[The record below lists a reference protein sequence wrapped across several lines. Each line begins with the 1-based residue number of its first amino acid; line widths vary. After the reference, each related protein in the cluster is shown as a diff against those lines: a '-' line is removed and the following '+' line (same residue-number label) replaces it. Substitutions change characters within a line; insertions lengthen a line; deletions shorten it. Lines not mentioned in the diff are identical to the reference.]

1 MASLDA
7 ASTTLELPPLDCS
20 LLFPDL
26 INFHMERNPT
36 FPMFMYPNEMVT
48 GATTEI
54 SFLEFGRAAHRIAHT
69 LRPSCQD
76 PDGQVV
82 MIIANTDSLLHHAV
96 VAGISIAGL
105 VPFPVSFK
113 NSAATIVNM
122 MKKVNCSRIVTLA
135 HAHRGLINDICLES
149 EGMQLTLDELPTL
162 ARAFPKLGNE
172 VAADPFV
179 AYPPPAKRPE
189 LHSPAIYVHSSG
201 STGSPKPIAHS
212 YQFQI
217 HWMTQPGILGYA
229 NVVAR
234 RIGSMTHRPIHAF
247 ALWAQLYAPLSY
259 LTTTVVYPPRTWKD
273 PRAQPIVATSDN
285 AIECV
290 RQTKCHCVIFIPAL
304 LEQTVTSEEAI
315 EVLKNVELVC
325 FAGGP
330 LPVKVGDAL
339 WAAGVPLCTNYG
351 GTEFGSPFAIANKK
365 DIADGDWGSVRFGD
379 GIEVRWAPQGG
390 DTYECQV
397 LSTENNRVAVEN
409 LPDVRGYATGD
420 IFMKHSTKDMWKFI
434 GRADDDIFLA
444 SGEKIVPAPIES
456 IIKSSLSPLVKAV
469 LMFGRKRNQVGILIE
484 PHPEHAIDVN
494 DEKAVVEFKN
504 KIWPVIEE
512 ANKMLPTCSRISKE
526 MILITSSDKP
536 MLQTA
541 KRTAQRKGTLEA
553 YEWEINALYDTVE
566 AGQSSLNGLAG
577 LSSTLLLFFSLC
589 VQFIVAWIQKDLR
602 HRVA

>member
-1 MASLDA
+1 MGSLDP
-7 ASTTLELPPLDCS
+7 ASTTLEFPPLDCS

-36 FPMFMYPNEMVT
+36 FPMFMYPNEMVPDT
-48 GATTEI
+48 TTEI
-54 SFLEFGRAAHRIAHT
+54 SFLEFGRAAHRVAHI
-69 LRPSCQD
+69 LRPSRQG

-82 MIIANTDSLLHHAV
+82 MVIANTDTILHHAV
-96 VAGISIAGL
+96 VTGISIAGL
-105 VPFPVSFK
+105 VPFPVSFMH
-113 NSAATIVNM
+113 SAAAIVNM
-122 MKKVNCSRIVTLA
+122 MKKANCSRIVTLA
-135 HAHRGLINDICLES
+135 HAHRTLINDICLES
-149 EGMQLTLDELPTL
+149 EGTQFTLDELPTL
-162 ARAFPKLGNE
+162 AHAFPKLGNE
-172 VAADPFV
+172 IAADPFDP
-179 AYPPPAKRPE
+179 YPPPAKRPD

-201 STGSPKPIAHS
+201 TTGFPKPIAHS

-229 NVVAR
+229 NVATR
-234 RIGSMTHRPIHAF
+234 RIGSVAHRPVHAF
-247 ALWAQLYAPLSY
+247 ALWSQLYSPLSH

-273 PRAQPIVATSDN
+273 PHAQPIIATSDN
-285 AIECV
+285 VIECV
-290 RQTKCHCVIFIPAL
+290 RQTKCHCVIIIPAL

-315 EVLKNVELVC
+315 EVLKNAELVC

-330 LPVKVGDAL
+330 LPAKVGDAL

-365 DIADGDWGSVRFGD
+365 DIADGDWSLIRFGD
-379 GIEVRWAPQGG
+379 NIEVRWAPQGD

-420 IFMKHSTKDMWKFI
+420 LFVKHPTKDMWKYI
-434 GRADDDIFLA
+434 GRVDDVIFLA
-444 SGEKIVPAPIES
+444 SGEKIVPTPIEN
-456 IIKSSLSPLVKAV
+456 IIRSRLSPLVKAA
-469 LMFGRKRNQVGILIE
+469 LIFGRERNQVGILIE

-494 DEKAVVEFKN
+494 DEKAVLEFKN

-512 ANKMLPTCSRISKE
+512 ANKTLPASSRIFKD

-553 YEWEINALYDTVE
+553 YEGEINAL
-566 AGQSSLNGLAG
+566 
-577 LSSTLLLFFSLC
+577 
-589 VQFIVAWIQKDLR
+589 
-602 HRVA
+602 